1 MPLHCGGERIFIY
14 SLLAFALCASDR
26 LSAEPQAAQVLGA
39 RPEEVHHWREGQSCG
54 VACGYL
60 LARLLGREISYEDA
74 VKAIPIH
81 SGGTSLERLKKG
93 LAQLGVEASVVRAKP
108 GDIDSLRMPV
118 IVHTLSRQEGSGQM
132 GHFLLVLDI
141 SDHFVRYIEPNYA
154 ASIEKVTRNEF
165 VRCWTGYLIMPKYRT
180 SRAEWGIDAI
190 LSVILGATVVVG
202 FRRDASVIV
211 ARMRPRLK
219 RSIATVGLVLL
230 IAGLSSGCEQ
240 TPLSLVPSAAIAGA
254 KRRVYR
260 PCQLVIGSTEVD
272 LGILP
277 KEGEATARFWIE
289 NQGDESVRLN
299 LGAPT
304 CRCTKATME
313 KSLLRPGE
321 ATWIRMS
328 MRSRPDVAGPSDA
341 QVYLTAEGQKWA
353 ETLHIHGIQWG
364 ARFPEYRYL
373 VGGPTPSQTAT
384 ITGSLYIRDA
394 ATMCRIAPS
403 LAKTGLENALE
414 IRDVQ
419 IGEPIAF
426 PGYVERKCSFS
437 VALRA
442 AAGPLL
448 VRRQVSLPISVRLG
462 DTVTTREVCLSVLPT
477 NSVSAD

>member
-1 MPLHCGGERIFIY
+1 MPLHCRSQRIVIY
-14 SLLAFALCASDR
+14 SLLAFALCASAR
-26 LSAEPQAAQVLGA
+26 LSAESQAAHGLGA
-39 RPEEVHHWREGQSCG
+39 RPEEVHHWREAQSCG

-60 LARLLGREISYEDA
+60 LARLLGREISYDDA

-81 SGGTSLERLKKG
+81 SGGTSLEGLKEG
-93 LAQLGVEASVVRAKP
+93 LDQLGVEALVVRVKP
-108 GDIDSLRMPV
+108 GDVDALRMPV
-118 IVHTLSRQEGSGQM
+118 IVHTLSRQEGSGQV

-165 VRCWTGYLIMPKYRT
+165 VRCWTGYMIIPKHRT
-180 SRAEWGIDAI
+180 TRADWGIDAI
-190 LSVILGATVVVG
+190 LSVILGATVVMG
-202 FRRDASVIV
+202 FRRDASAIL

-219 RSIATVGLVLL
+219 RSIATVGLALL

-240 TPLSLVPSAAIAGA
+240 NPLSLVPGSAIEGA
-254 KRRVYR
+254 KRRRYR

-289 NQGDESVRLN
+289 NQGDDSVRLN

-304 CRCTKATME
+304 CRCTTATTE

-321 ATWIRMS
+321 ATWIRMA
-328 MRSRPDVAGPSDA
+328 MRSRLNAAGPSDA

-353 ETLHIHGIQWG
+353 ETLRIHGIQWG

-373 VGGPTPSQTAT
+373 VGGPTPSHTAT
-384 ITGSLYIRDA
+384 ITGSLYLRDA
-394 ATMCRIAPS
+394 ATTCRIAPS
-403 LAKTGLENALE
+403 LAKTGLEKALE

-442 AAGPLL
+442 AAAPLMVQRL
-448 VRRQVSLPISVRLG
+448 VSLPISVRLD
-462 DTVTTREVCLSVLPT
+462 DTATTQEVCLSVLPAG
-477 NSVSAD
+477 SVSPY